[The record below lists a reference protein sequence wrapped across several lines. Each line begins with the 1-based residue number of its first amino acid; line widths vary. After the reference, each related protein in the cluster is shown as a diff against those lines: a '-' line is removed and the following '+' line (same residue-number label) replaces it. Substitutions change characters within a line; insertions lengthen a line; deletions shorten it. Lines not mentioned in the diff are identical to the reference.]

1 MRLRPCAFQLFSK
14 YIDVFM
20 MSKFQVLINIQGM
33 VWLTSLSKV
42 SEAEVTEMFQSLKT
56 GLYDFLF
63 QYFTFM

>member
-14 YIDVFM
+14 YIVVFM